1 MHGSR
6 YIKILNMLIKII
18 NYYLSQNVYEYIK
31 YCFNKNNYE
40 IMNVVENYFVFALEK
55 YTKTEI

>member
-1 MHGSR
+1 
-6 YIKILNMLIKII
+6 MLIKII
-18 NYYLSQNVYEYIK
+18 NYYLSQNVYKYIK

>member
-1 MHGSR
+1 
-6 YIKILNMLIKII
+6 MLIKII
-18 NYYLSQNVYEYIK
+18 NCYLSQNVYYYYIK

-40 IMNVVENYFVFALEK
+40 IMNVVENYFVFTLEK